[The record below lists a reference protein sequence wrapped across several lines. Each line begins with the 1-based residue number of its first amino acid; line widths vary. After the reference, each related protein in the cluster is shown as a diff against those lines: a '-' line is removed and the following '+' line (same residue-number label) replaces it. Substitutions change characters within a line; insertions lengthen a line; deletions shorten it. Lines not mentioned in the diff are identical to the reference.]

1 MYFYLHFNLF
11 ITRYTSANLLYVSDM
26 LWRMWKG
33 AQRCLRR
40 VVTVEPFYLIQTL
53 SAVACSICP
62 WNRFTVVIQS
72 FHLCE
77 TIISRRWKDLFTN
90 VKWSDHVVPSHTI
103 PWWNIHSGKL
113 SPRFI
118 GWSGIWSNYIMPHKK
133 HVRVFRKTCTCFL
146 KSLND
151 TYPIKKVVSLQPEDR
166 MPRLIILLFIINH

>member
-1 MYFYLHFNLF
+1 
-11 ITRYTSANLLYVSDM
+11 
-26 LWRMWKG
+26 MWKG

-77 TIISRRWKDLFTN
+77 TIVSRRWKDLFTN
-90 VKWSDHVVPSHTI
+90 VKWSDHVVPGHTI

-118 GWSGIWSNYIMPHKK
+118 GWSGIWSSYIMPLKK
-133 HVRVFRKTCTCFL
+133 HVRVCEKTRTCFL

-151 TYPIKKVVSLQPEDR
+151 AYPIKKVVSLQPEDR
-166 MPRLIILLFIINH
+166 VPRLIILLFIINHWNL

>member
-11 ITRYTSANLLYVSDM
+11 ITRFTSVNLLYVSDM

-77 TIISRRWKDLFTN
+77 TIVSRRWKDLFTN
-90 VKWSDHVVPSHTI
+90 VKWSDHVVPGHTI
-103 PWWNIHSGKL
+103 PWGIYIQENYPHDL
-113 SPRFI
+113 SADPVFEVVTLCL
-118 GWSGIWSNYIMPHKK
+118 SKNTYEFFEK
-133 HVRVFRKTCTCFL
+133 HVRVSEKTRTCFL
-146 KSLND
+146 KS
-151 TYPIKKVVSLQPEDR
+151 
-166 MPRLIILLFIINH
+166 

>member
-11 ITRYTSANLLYVSDM
+11 ITRFTSANLLYVSDM

-77 TIISRRWKDLFTN
+77 TIVSRRWKDLFTN
-90 VKWSDHVVPSHTI
+90 VKWSDHVVPGHTI
-103 PWWNIHSGKL
+103 PWWNIHSGRL

-118 GWSGIWSNYIMPHKK
+118 GWSGIWSSYIMPLKK
-133 HVRVFRKTCTCFL
+133 HVRVFRKTCTCFR
-146 KSLND
+146 KNS
-151 TYPIKKVVSLQPEDR
+151 YVFS
-166 MPRLIILLFIINH
+166 

>member
-11 ITRYTSANLLYVSDM
+11 ITRFTSANLLYVSDM

-77 TIISRRWKDLFTN
+77 IIRSCSAWPYYPLVEYTFRKIIPTIYRLIRYLKSLHYASQKTRTSFSKNMYVFP
-90 VKWSDHVVPSHTI
+90 K
-103 PWWNIHSGKL
+103 KL
-113 SPRFI
+113 
-118 GWSGIWSNYIMPHKK
+118 
-133 HVRVFRKTCTCFL
+133 VRVFLKAKT
-146 KSLND
+146 
-151 TYPIKKVVSLQPEDR
+151 
-166 MPRLIILLFIINH
+166 MPILLKK

>member
-11 ITRYTSANLLYVSDM
+11 ITRFTSANLLYVSDM

-77 TIISRRWKDLFTN
+77 TIVSRRWKDCITY
-90 VKWSDHVVPSHTI
+90 VKRSLHECEMIRSCSAWPYYPLVEYT
-103 PWWNIHSGKL
+103 
-113 SPRFI
+113 
-118 GWSGIWSNYIMPHKK
+118 
-133 HVRVFRKTCTCFL
+133 FRKIIPTI
-146 KSLND
+146 
-151 TYPIKKVVSLQPEDR
+151 Y
-166 MPRLIILLFIINH
+166 RLIRYLK

>member
-11 ITRYTSANLLYVSDM
+11 ITRFTSANLLYVSDM

-40 VVTVEPFYLIQTL
+40 VVTVESFYLIQTL

-77 TIISRRWKDLFTN
+77 TIVSRK
-90 VKWSDHVVPSHTI
+90 VKRSLHECEMIRSCSAWHTI
-103 PWWNIHSGKL
+103 LGGIYIQENYPHDL
-113 SPRFI
+113 SADPVFEVVTLCL
-118 GWSGIWSNYIMPHKK
+118 SKK
-133 HVRVFRKTCTCFL
+133 HVRVFRKNMYVFP
-146 KSLND
+146 KNS
-151 TYPIKKVVSLQPEDR
+151 YVFS
-166 MPRLIILLFIINH
+166 

>member
-11 ITRYTSANLLYVSDM
+11 IARFTSANLLYVSDM

-40 VVTVEPFYLIQTL
+40 VVTVEPFYWIQTL

-77 TIISRRWKDLFTN
+77 TIVSRRWKDLFTD
-90 VKWSDHVVPSHTI
+90 VKRSDRLVLDYTI
-103 PWWNIHSGKL
+103 PWWNTHCGMDLTINCHNTTSSSSSHLRDK
-113 SPRFI
+113 R
-118 GWSGIWSNYIMPHKK
+118 
-133 HVRVFRKTCTCFL
+133 HV
-146 KSLND
+146 S
-151 TYPIKKVVSLQPEDR
+151 VSTLPFTAFTAYR
-166 MPRLIILLFIINH
+166 CNTIN

>member
-1 MYFYLHFNLF
+1 MYIRTFIYLSKSNTLTFCILNSRRIDFFEQRYSEDNLAMYFYLHFNLF
-11 ITRYTSANLLYVSDM
+11 ITRFTSANLLYVSDM

-77 TIISRRWKDLFTN
+77 TIVSRRWKDLFTN
-90 VKWSDHVVPSHTI
+90 MKWSDRVVPGHTI
-103 PWWNIHSGKL
+103 PWWNIHSRKL

-118 GWSGIWSNYIMPHKK
+118 GWSGI
-133 HVRVFRKTCTCFL
+133 
-146 KSLND
+146 
-151 TYPIKKVVSLQPEDR
+151 
-166 MPRLIILLFIINH
+166 